1 MIKDYAINTDSI
13 SILKTEILELADEAI
28 NKLYDIE
35 KIVSDTNTYFKGD
48 FDSIYQEKFN
58 SLLANFPIIKSN
70 IISYAVELERLSSS
84 YKGVVDN
91 INLTINKDINNIDT
105 SIQ

>member
-1 MIKDYAINTDSI
+1 MIRDYAINTDNV

-48 FDSIYQEKFN
+48 FDNIYQERFN
-58 SLLANFPIIKSN
+58 SLITNYSIIKNN
-70 IISYAVELERLSSS
+70 IISYALELEKLTSS
-84 YKGVVDN
+84 YQGIVDN
-91 INLTINKDINNIDT
+91 INLTISKDINNIDT
-105 SIQ
+105 GIQ

>member
-1 MIKDYAINTDSI
+1 MIRDYAINTDSI

-48 FDSIYQEKFN
+48 FDSIYQERFN
-58 SLLANFPIIKSN
+58 SLLANYSIIKNN
-70 IISYAVELERLSSS
+70 IISYALELERLSSS
-84 YKGVVDN
+84 YQGIVDN
-91 INLTINKDINNIDT
+91 VNLTISKDINNIDT
-105 SIQ
+105 SMQ

>member
-1 MIKDYAINTDSI
+1 MIRDYAINTDGV

-35 KIVSDTNTYFKGD
+35 KIVSDTNSCFKGD
-48 FDSIYQEKFN
+48 FDSAYQEKFN
-58 SLLANFPIIKSN
+58 SLLNNFPIIKNN
-70 IISYAVELERLSSS
+70 IISYATELENLTSS
-84 YKGVVDN
+84 YENVVDN